1 MLNGVIITPLKII
14 NTPGGNVMHA
24 MKNSSL
30 GFSSFGEA
38 YFSKIDGG
46 AIKGWKRH
54 KEMTLN
60 LIVPIGE
67 VRFILCDDQNTVNNF
82 QEVILSDVSNYFRL
96 TVPPMMW
103 FAFQGLDQKGSVVL
117 NIANIEHSPYEVERK
132 ELNEIEFNWK

>member
-1 MLNGVIITPLKII
+1 MDGVILTPLKQIYNPKGDI
-14 NTPGGNVMHA
+14 FHA
-24 MKNSSL
+24 MKKSDEN
-30 GFSSFGEA
+30 FVEFGEA

-60 LIVPIGE
+60 IIVPIGE

-82 QEVILSDVSNYFRL
+82 QEVILSDLSNYFRL

-117 NIANIEHSPYEVERK
+117 NIANIEHSPYEVERR

>member
-1 MLNGVIITPLKII
+1 
-14 NTPGGNVMHA
+14 
-24 MKNSSL
+24 
-30 GFSSFGEA
+30 
-38 YFSKIDGG
+38 
-46 AIKGWKRH
+46 
-54 KEMTLN
+54 MTLN

-117 NIANIEHSPYEVERK
+117 NIANIEHSPYEVERR